1 MKGRRKPWCFIQA
14 VKDMAVG
21 RIAGHGEFFVANK
34 GGLAAHP
41 ADPNKPILISDVVAQ
56 YKVRAGRPVPKGKMA
71 TAHAEI
77 GVIQQAYDAG
87 ITTGSTMRI
96 RVTGKD
102 ICSYC
107 RSDIRHA
114 ADQAGLARL
123 EVYEVSTG
131 STYVTIRNPDNTMS
145 NWSITQ

>member
-1 MKGRRKPWCFIQA
+1 
-14 VKDMAVG
+14 
-21 RIAGHGEFFVANK
+21 
-34 GGLAAHP
+34 
-41 ADPNKPILISDVVAQ
+41 
-56 YKVRAGRPVPKGKMA
+56 MA

-107 RSDIRHA
+107 KTDIKAA
-114 ADQAGLARL
+114 ADRAGLARL
-123 EVYEVSTG
+123 EVYVVRTG
-131 STYVTIRNPDNTMS
+131 RTYVTTRNPDNTMS